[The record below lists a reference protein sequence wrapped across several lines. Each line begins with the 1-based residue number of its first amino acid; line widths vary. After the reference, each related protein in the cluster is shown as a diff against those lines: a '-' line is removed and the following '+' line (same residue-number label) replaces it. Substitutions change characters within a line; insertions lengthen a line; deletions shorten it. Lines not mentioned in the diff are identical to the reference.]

1 MSTIVSSVTDT
12 RTSPIIYETTN
23 GQIYDDS
30 SDEEP
35 EVRMR
40 VGEMYQAKVP
50 KWEETEPR
58 EEIGTHEGMRIW
70 SPFHEIPDEKVEAYC
85 KIAKEKHGYNA
96 EQALGL
102 LFWHKHDIE
111 KSLKDM
117 ANFTPMPDDW
127 SDEDKVLFEQAYTFH
142 GKSFRRIQQL
152 LPDKEICQL
161 VKFYYLWKKT
171 RTKTSLMDRQAR
183 KLSKQSNGSDDSDG
197 ESNHLTY
204 MHGKAQHDIKGLQ
217 VKSEDGKI
225 DVEIKHKLPK
235 GINLEE
241 KGFSEI
247 TTFPG
252 GSDKFLKKL
261 ENSITTLK
269 SQIQV
274 DKQQWSILRKE
285 LKGISQFEQSI
296 TSPVKTEET
305 ESSATWSNRELLL
318 AVQGVR
324 RYGKDFQA
332 ISEVLAT
339 KTAAQVKTFFVSQR
353 RRFNLDQ
360 VLREYEEAEAGNRE
374 NAQGNGMVDD
384 PMQTDS
390 MMNV

>member
-1 MSTIVSSVTDT
+1 MATIVSTATDT
-12 RTSPIIYETTN
+12 RTSPVIYETMN
-23 GQIYDDS
+23 GQVYEES

-40 VGEMYQAKVP
+40 VGEMYQARVP
-50 KWEETEPR
+50 KWEA
-58 EEIGTHEGMRIW
+58 EEKVEVGTHDGIKIW
-70 SPFHEIPDEKVEAYC
+70 SPFHDVPDEKVEAYC

-117 ANFTPMPDDW
+117 SNFTPMPDDW

-204 MHGKAQHDIKGLQ
+204 MQSKSQHDIKMLQ
-217 VKSEDGKI
+217 GKSEDGKGDI
-225 DVEIKHKLPK
+225 EIKHKLPK

-241 KGFSEI
+241 KGLSEI
-247 TTFPG
+247 SSFPG
-252 GSDKFLKKL
+252 GPEKYLKKL
-261 ENSITTLK
+261 ENSITMLK

-274 DKQQWSILRKE
+274 DKQHWSLLCQE
-285 LKGISQFEQSI
+285 LKGISQFEDFI
-296 TSPVKTEET
+296 TTPIKEDSELSPV
-305 ESSATWSNRELLL
+305 WSNQELLL

-332 ISEVLAT
+332 ISEVLES

-353 RRFNLDQ
+353 RRYNLDQ
-360 VLREYEEAEAGNRE
+360 VLREYEEAEAGNKDKIQE
-374 NAQGNGMVDD
+374 NGFTEDVT
-384 PMQTDS
+384 QTDS
-390 MMNV
+390 VMDI